1 MRILAALSAAA
12 IIALAAPAS
21 AATGPTEPQIAHI
34 AYTAGNIDIEAAKL
48 ALAKSQNKAV
58 RDFAQTMLRDHAAV
72 NEKALALV
80 KKLKVTPE
88 ANATS
93 EALQKQAAE
102 ATARLSA
109 LNGAAFDQA
118 YAANEA
124 AYHKAVNG
132 ALKTTLI
139 PSASNSELKSLLET
153 GLALFGEHQAHAE
166 GLAASLK

>member
-1 MRILAALSAAA
+1 MLEQRKAA
-12 IIALAAPAS
+12 
-21 AATGPTEPQIAHI
+21 GW
-34 AYTAGNIDIEAAKL
+34 N
-48 ALAKSQNKAV
+48 
-58 RDFAQTMLRDHAAV
+58 
-72 NEKALALV
+72 
-80 KKLKVTPE
+80 
-88 ANATS
+88 
-93 EALQKQAAE
+93 

-109 LNGAAFDQA
+109 LSGTAFDQA